1 MKIILDFPYKKIKKR
16 SKKGGAHL
24 HRKKYLKTCHEL
36 CDPTSSKETCKR
48 NTVIILQE
56 LQKYVYPAINKEK
69 KEIFIKIFGF
79 LKHDIDLVDENY
91 LSLINLLSLQCS
103 ILLVDESKLVADP
116 LYMLYIRP
124 DIFFT
129 DSYELLKSIEW
140 DTYSVLKEAIKTN
153 TVLKSLFNNLIHDP
167 LKQYPTEYSFP
178 LQPESVVFLAVCLG
192 EMTLSELIMGNV
204 KQIYFLGIVLTESN
218 ADGYT
223 YNPLT
228 FFYHDIDHSKGDLR
242 RYIGRNRTK
251 NYVLNI
257 TLQQFINH
265 IIESKIDGY
274 LNENQYN
281 YIFFWLFWILHES
294 DIGTGVLIR
303 ANPSEHGKIEM
314 IEILLNSV
322 VVYRTRGNYL
332 ERFLDE
338 NDLRGFVPDSLQ
350 PNLRH
355 CAGDGLFPIIDYSS
369 LNPRS
374 FFLND
379 RVPAFFKDSATEFV
393 DQYTLFI
400 SLLEMPSNIFK
411 KILDSV
417 KKKQVSRG
425 GKKTRKYK
433 HKNKNKQT
441 NKIYNN

>member
-1 MKIILDFPYKKIKKR
+1 MKIILDFPYKKIKKQ

-24 HRKKYLKTCHEL
+24 HRKKYLKICHEL
-36 CDPTSSKETCKR
+36 CDPKSLKETCKR
-48 NTVIILQE
+48 NTFIILQE
-56 LQKYVYPAINKEK
+56 LQKYVYPAIDKEK

-91 LSLINLLSLQCS
+91 LSLINLLSLQCA
-103 ILLVDESKLVADP
+103 ILLVDEYKLVADP
-116 LYMLYIRP
+116 FYMLYIRP
-124 DIFFT
+124 DNFFT
-129 DSYELLKSIEW
+129 DIYELLKNIEW

-153 TVLKSLFNNLIHDP
+153 AVLKPLFNNLIHDT
-167 LKQYPTEYSFP
+167 LKQDPTEYSFP
-178 LQPESVVFLAVCLG
+178 LKQESVVFLAVCLG

-218 ADGYT
+218 ADSYM

-242 RYIGRNRTK
+242 RYIGPNRAK

-265 IIESKIDGY
+265 IIESKTDGY

-294 DIGTGVLIR
+294 DIGTGLLTN
-303 ANPSEHGKIEM
+303 ANFFLKYEM
-314 IEILLNSV
+314 IEMLLNSV

-338 NDLRGFVPDSLQ
+338 NDLRGFVPDSLRTDLD
-350 PNLRH
+350 N
-355 CAGDGLFPIIDYSS
+355 CALDGFPSVDYS
-369 LNPRS
+369 LDTP
-374 FFLND
+374 FLSND